1 MNFLAHIYLS
11 GENEL
16 LAIGN
21 FMADGIR
28 GHQYLEFHPEV
39 QKGVLLHR
47 TIDSFTDAHPIYRKS
62 KHRLHEKYGH
72 YSGVI
77 MDIVYDH
84 YLAKNWAKYHTT
96 TLSTYAENFYQLLEK
111 HYALLT
117 EKAKTMMPYMIER
130 DWLTSYATLG
140 GLEMILFQMDYRT
153 KHRAH
158 MQEAIVEIQEFYT
171 DFEEEFTAFFKEL
184 MVICKLRLE
193 ELNTE
198 SDGQK

>member
-1 MNFLAHIYLS
+1 MAHIYLS

-28 GHQYLEFHPEV
+28 GHKYLEFHPEI

-77 MDIVYDH
+77 MGH
-84 YLAKNWAKYHTT
+84 SLR
-96 TLSTYAENFYQLLEK
+96 S
-111 HYALLT
+111 
-117 EKAKTMMPYMIER
+117 
-130 DWLTSYATLG
+130 
-140 GLEMILFQMDYRT
+140 
-153 KHRAH
+153 
-158 MQEAIVEIQEFYT
+158 
-171 DFEEEFTAFFKEL
+171 FFSKEL
-184 MVICKLRLE
+184 VKIP
-193 ELNTE
+193 LN
-198 SDGQK
+198 

>member
-1 MNFLAHIYLS
+1 MNYLAHIYLS

-28 GHQYLEFHPEV
+28 GHQYLEFHPEI

-62 KHRLHEKYGH
+62 KHRLHEKFGH

-84 YLAKNWAKYHTT
+84 FLAKNWSKYHSIDLNVYT
-96 TLSTYAENFYQLLEK
+96 ENFYKSLQK
-111 HYALLT
+111 HYDLLT
-117 EKAKTMMPYMIER
+117 EKTKDMMPYMIER

-140 GLEMILFQMDYRT
+140 GLELILFQMDYRT
-153 KHRAH
+153 KQRANMPAA
-158 MQEAIVEIQEFYT
+158 MQELVKFYPEF
-171 DFEEEFTAFFKEL
+171 ENEFTAFFEELKEA
-184 MVICKLRLE
+184 CKNRLE
-193 ELNTE
+193 EL
-198 SDGQK
+198 S